1 MNIED
6 GDLVTLSSKNQVTKI
21 CNPGK
26 SCKIQDQLDL
36 SFSITLIKKADDT
49 EGQVFMKPCITNFQ
63 LK

>member
-1 MNIED
+1 MNIAD
-6 GDLVTLSSKNQVTKI
+6 GDLVTLSSNNQVTKI
-21 CNPGK
+21 CNPGT
-26 SCKIQDQLDL
+26 SCKIQDQLDE